1 MKQKY
6 YCDSGQQ
13 SEDTKGTAFIF
24 KGLTLVGSYSTVQ
37 EIHGFVRFRR
47 LTVFANFTI

>member
-13 SEDTKGTAFIF
+13 SEDTKGTAFIV
-24 KGLTLVGSYSTVQ
+24 KGLTLVGSYSTVP
-37 EIHGFVRFRR
+37 EINGFIRFRR
-47 LTVFANFTI
+47 LTVFTYFTI